1 IRGMRGGADVRIHA
15 LQEGLQEGH
24 TLAFGRI
31 DAQLA
36 TAVLGHLGERHIGV
50 VEGTDPARQ
59 GVVQLALDRQA
70 LLDFASERRRIHAFA
85 FLVLILLLFF
95 LFLVLRLVLGFVLVF
110 LLFGLV
116 LALLVGG
123 FFLFLLLVVL
133 VFVIL
138 VLGSRI
144 HGGHHL
150 HQRGAQSLILL
161 DRFRVGS
168 LGVGLVG
175 HGSEFLGVDGENE
188 MVENRDV
195 RPHAPVIDEC
205 EMVAADVP
213 LDVVVGLALERA
225 RLVLVAAAVSA
236 RELFLPVG
244 DEGSHRL

>member
-24 TLAFGRI
+24 TLALGRI

-59 GVVQLALDRQA
+59 GVVQLALDRQV

-85 FLVLILLLFF
+85 FLVLLFLLFF
-95 LFLVLRLVLGFVLVF
+95 LVARLVLGFVLVF

-123 FFLFLLLVVL
+123 FLFLFVV
-133 VFVIL
+133 VL

-161 DRFRVGS
+161 DRFLVGS

>member
-24 TLAFGRI
+24 TLALGRI

-59 GVVQLALDRQA
+59 GVVQLALDRQV

-85 FLVLILLLFF
+85 FLVLLFLLFF
-95 LFLVLRLVLGFVLVF
+95 LVARLVLGFVLVF

-123 FFLFLLLVVL
+123 FLFLLFVVL
-133 VFVIL
+133 VLFVVIL

-161 DRFRVGS
+161 DRFLVGS